1 MTFSAEPEQPA
12 YFRSGKGG
20 WQKVLNADRIVQ
32 DTVRGKQ
39 TQHGIIARTALGAT
53 LPPAGLG
60 GQ

>member
-1 MTFSAEPEQPA
+1 
-12 YFRSGKGG
+12 
-20 WQKVLNADRIVQ
+20 LNADRIVQ